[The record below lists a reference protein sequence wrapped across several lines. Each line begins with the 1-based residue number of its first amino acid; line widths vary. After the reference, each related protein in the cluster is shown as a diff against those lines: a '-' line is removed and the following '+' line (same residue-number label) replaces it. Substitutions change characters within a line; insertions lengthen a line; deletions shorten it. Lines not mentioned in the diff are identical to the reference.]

1 MTLKRVV
8 AYVAAF
14 LMMWLAPAAANAAAA
29 NAHDRTQFGHDISI
43 GPDEEVTEATCFG
56 CSIRV
61 RGRVQGDVTTFGG
74 NITVED
80 QANVGGDT
88 TSFGGNVRLE
98 KGAKVSEVV
107 IFAGRLHRDP
117 AATVNGDVTTFTG
130 SVWLFVIF
138 GLPFLMLGGLIAL
151 IVWLVRRLTRAPVPA
166 AA

>member
-8 AYVAAF
+8 ALAAF
-14 LMMWLAPAAANAAAA
+14 LMMWLVPAAASAAAQS
-29 NAHDRTQFGHDISI
+29 AHDRTQFGHDISI

-61 RGRVQGDVTTFGG
+61 RGRVRGDVTTFGG

-88 TSFGGNVRLE
+88 TSFGGSVHLE
-98 KGAKVSEVV
+98 KGAKVSAIT

-138 GLPFLMLGGLIAL
+138 GLPFLMLAGLIAL